1 MYLTNIVS
9 YSNLL
14 KIVAAL
20 LTSDWKCLCQ
30 IILQLR
36 DSCVPLTLTS
46 NFNYSELQF
55 VFFGQANDL
64 ISENVVQCD
73 GQAILEHEQR
83 SDVERVDNTRQRA
96 SPFQEDLLLAAVH
109 VDEDVSSAFG
119 VGALYLLREWR
130 PILQLLPAVR
140 LEAHVF
146 SSIVDLINKTK
157 NNRLEL
163 QQIRSFC
170 PFISEQLQIQSPSLS
185 NHGNEFLVL

>member
-1 MYLTNIVS
+1 M
-9 YSNLL
+9 
-14 KIVAAL
+14 
-20 LTSDWKCLCQ
+20 
-30 IILQLR
+30 
-36 DSCVPLTLTS
+36 PLTLTS

-119 VGALYLLREWR
+119 VGALYLLRE
-130 PILQLLPAVR
+130 
-140 LEAHVF
+140 
-146 SSIVDLINKTK
+146 
-157 NNRLEL
+157 
-163 QQIRSFC
+163 
-170 PFISEQLQIQSPSLS
+170 
-185 NHGNEFLVL
+185 